1 LLPYGDVVD
10 QNLNYLGEEK
20 RIFLLLWVNFN
31 LKILNKFFQKFL
43 EDDHQN
49 NVRRQSSST
58 TTTTTIETTNN
69 SKNTSDNRRRQSQPQ
84 APLLV
89 PLNEATHVC
98 EHCGQVIKQKKSI
111 LNI

>member
-1 LLPYGDVVD
+1 M
-10 QNLNYLGEEK
+10 NK
-20 RIFLLLWVNFN
+20 F
-31 LKILNKFFQKFL
+31 LKIFL

-49 NVRRQSSST
+49 NVRRQSSS